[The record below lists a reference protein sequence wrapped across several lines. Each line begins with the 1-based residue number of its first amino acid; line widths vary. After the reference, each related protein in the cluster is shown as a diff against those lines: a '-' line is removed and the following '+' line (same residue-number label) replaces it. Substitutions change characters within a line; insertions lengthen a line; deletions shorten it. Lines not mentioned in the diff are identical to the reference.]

1 MGDKVIPNGR
11 NYVSESQGRKVGG
24 IPGKRKQSNIADL
37 KRYPQESQGDELGEV
52 NWNRREST
60 HSVQQAIRSH

>member
-11 NYVSESQGRKVGG
+11 NYVSESQGRKAGG
-24 IPGKRKQSNIADL
+24 IPGKWKQSNIADL
-37 KRYPQESQGDELGEV
+37 KRCPQESQGDELGEV

-60 HSVQQAIRSH
+60 HSVQQAVGSH